1 MMDDEEKS
9 VIFTPDTEPYL
20 GRELLFH
27 FDQIISATLEQNAM
41 VAPTSHGQSL
51 SDSQKMACQVI
62 AQAIS
67 ITLSI
72 RELIRQ
78 GYLFGAHVLKRSLVE
93 RQTILLYLH
102 LYPEDIE
109 KWNRGWHSGDAPGLA
124 KMLDA
129 IQNKWQRDSAV
140 RGRDLTRAM
149 NSLLHA
155 KPDSAPWNLVPLGG
169 NKVGHAVSKILNR
182 PDLCDDL
189 CADVIPCLAII
200 QAMMSAYFPV
210 GTSAQQTAPV
220 DAATRRH

>member
-1 MMDDEEKS
+1 MNREETP
-9 VIFTPDTEPYL
+9 VIFAPDNEPYL

-27 FDQIISATLEQNAM
+27 FDQIISATMEQNAK
-41 VAPTSHGQSL
+41 VAPTSHDRDL
-51 SDSQKMACQVI
+51 SDHQRMACQVI

-109 KWNRGWHSGDAPGLA
+109 KWGRGWHSGDAPGLA

-129 IQNKWQRDSAV
+129 IQNKWQRDPAV
-140 RGRDLTRAM
+140 QGRDLTKAM

-200 QAMMSAYFPV
+200 QAMMAAYFPDP
-210 GTSAQQTAPV
+210 TPAQQRASV
-220 DAATRRH
+220 DAAPRRH